1 MSELLPIFPDNAS
14 RQSKREDDFMCNRS
28 RVETNSPQDK
38 VSQQG
43 QENNHE
49 TMSRLVSD
57 MVKNGSYGGQERAST
72 NPSNLQG
79 EDSLNFSNIFPFT
92 KTQTSVKDA
101 FQTLDRNKDGHL
113 DLCEFGAIFGNR
125 LDFRPPVNKP
135 EAPPKVEDKPGQK
148 PQDKPQDKPHEPK
161 VSDKTP
167 EVQKP
172 NKDSDRLVGLEKMP
186 YGLITQTHTHIT
198 DHPKNLTVKQLTD
211 MKQRGIGGL
220 EHEYNLPVDRLLTKA
235 ELDFID
241 RDYDV
246 AREAGMRMRTRFR
259 YNEKM
264 GDADAPPQMILAQM
278 KQLAPVLS
286 KNEDVIGIMDMGFVG
301 AWGEWHSSTSNPKN
315 DADYKLQ
322 KQMYDIYTKALP
334 NTPIAFSHAHTL
346 RELFG
351 ENQPNNVMAFDDSIG
366 RRIGATPEQNDA
378 GQFKQKGSYDWA
390 VKNQIM
396 YTGETQQNGTVDAT
410 MRRLKELNITSMN
423 IWGEVKDEAL
433 RTGRMQEIINAI
445 RQNAREAG
453 IPF

>member
-1 MSELLPIFPDNAS
+1 
-14 RQSKREDDFMCNRS
+14 MCNKS
-28 RVETNSPQDK
+28 RVENNS
-38 VSQQG
+38 SQERVISEIQKDNG
-43 QENNHE
+43 AD

-57 MVKNGSYGGQERAST
+57 MVTSGSYAQRERTAE
-72 NPSNLQG
+72 NPGKTQHTESLQ
-79 EDSLNFSNIFPFT
+79 FSNIFTREHNPAKCF
-92 KTQTSVKDA
+92 
-101 FQTLDRNKDGHL
+101 FQALDKNKDGQL
-113 DLCEFGAIFGNR
+113 DLGEFSNLFGKS
-125 LDFRPPVNKP
+125 LDFRPQPQPEKPVDKTPAVPKP
-135 EAPPKVEDKPGQK
+135 DKTPDNAK
-148 PQDKPQDKPHEPK
+148 P
-161 VSDKTP
+161 DKTP
-167 EVQKP
+167 EPPKVTDKTLDVPKP
-172 NKDSDRLVGLEKMP
+172 TKDNDHLVGLEKMP
-186 YGLITQTHTHIT
+186 YGLITQTHTHIA

-211 MKQRGIGGL
+211 MKERGIGGL
-220 EHEYNLPVDRLLTKA
+220 QHEYNLPVDRLLTKA

-259 YNEKM
+259 YNEKI
-264 GDADAPPQMILAQM
+264 GEADAPPEMILAQM
-278 KQLAPVLS
+278 KQLAPILS

-301 AWGEWHSSTSNPKN
+301 AWGEWHASTSNRKN

-322 KQMYDIYTKALP
+322 RQMYDIYTKALP

-396 YTGETQQNGTVDAT
+396 YTGETQQKGTVEAT
-410 MRRLKELNITSMN
+410 LRRLKELNITSMN
-423 IWGEVKDEAL
+423 IWGEVKEEAQ

>member
-1 MSELLPIFPDNAS
+1 
-14 RQSKREDDFMCNRS
+14 MCNKS
-28 RVETNSPQDK
+28 RA
-38 VSQQG
+38 
-43 QENNHE
+43 ENNSSQE
-49 TMSRLVSD
+49 RVISERQQDNGADTMSRLVSE
-57 MVKNGSYGGQERAST
+57 MVTSGSYALRDRPAENHAKAP
-72 NPSNLQG
+72 NA
-79 EDSLNFSNIFPFT
+79 DSLQFSNIFTREHNPT
-92 KTQTSVKDA
+92 KCLFQALDKD
-101 FQTLDRNKDGHL
+101 KDGQL
-113 DLCEFGAIFGNR
+113 DLGEFSNLFGKR
-125 LDFRPPVNKP
+125 LDFRP
-135 EAPPKVEDKPGQK
+135 K
-148 PQDKPQDKPHEPK
+148 PQGEKPVDKTPDVPKSDNLDNPKPDNPK
-161 VSDKTP
+161 PDKTP
-167 EVQKP
+167 EPSKVTDKTPDVPKP
-172 NKDSDRLVGLEKMP
+172 TRDNDQLVGLEKMP
-186 YGLITQTHTHIT
+186 YGLITQTHTHLT

-211 MKQRGIGGL
+211 MKERGIGGL
-220 EHEYNLPVDRLLTKA
+220 QHEYNLPVDRLLTKA

-246 AREAGMRMRTRFR
+246 AREAGMRIRTRFR
-259 YNEKM
+259 YNEKI
-264 GDADAPPQMILAQM
+264 GDADARPEIILAQM

-301 AWGEWHSSTSNPKN
+301 AWGEWHASTSNPKN

-322 KQMYDIYTKALP
+322 RQMYDIYTRALP

-396 YTGETQQNGTVDAT
+396 YTGETQQKGTVEAT
-410 MRRLKELNITSMN
+410 LRRLKELNITSMN
-423 IWGEVKDEAL
+423 IWGEVKEEAM

-445 RQNAREAG
+445 KQNAREAG